1 MYALTLADAERA
13 NNRPADG
20 VRIRSGH
27 WETARRNDRAKKLR
41 QIKIRNARRTKSQR
55 LGWTA

>member
-20 VRIRSGH
+20 VRIRYGH
-27 WETARRNDRAKKLR
+27 WETS
-41 QIKIRNARRTKSQR
+41 RRTKSQR